1 MGTRYLLDT
10 NVVLDFMGKKLPA
23 KSQSFLSEI
32 VDTEINIS
40 AINKIEL
47 LGFSFVEQT
56 IIDFISFAKVYPI
69 NDETIEKTIDLRK
82 KYKLKLPDTII
93 AATAIIND
101 FILITHN
108 VKDFQKITEMQIID
122 SHTILC

>member
-1 MGTRYLLDT
+1 MGTGYLLDT

-23 KSQSFLSEI
+23 KSQFFLSEI
-32 VDTEINIS
+32 IDDEINLS

-56 IIDFISFAKVYPI
+56 IIDFVSYAEVYPI
-69 NDETIEKTIDLRK
+69 DDETIDMTIDLRR
-82 KYKLKLPDTII
+82 KYKIKLPDAII

-101 FILITHN
+101 FTVVTHN
-108 VKDFQKITEMQIID
+108 VKDFQKITELQIID
-122 SHTILC
+122 LYSL

>member
-10 NVVLDFMGKKLPA
+10 NAVLDFMGKKLPA
-23 KSQSFLSEI
+23 KSQLFLSEI
-32 VDTEINIS
+32 IDNEINIS

-56 IIDFISFAKVYPI
+56 LIDFVSFAEVYPI
-69 NDETIEKTIDLRK
+69 DDETIDQTIDLRK
-82 KYKLKLPDTII
+82 KHKIKLPDAVI

-101 FILITHN
+101 FTLITHN
-108 VKDFQKITEMQIID
+108 IKDFQKITELRVID
-122 SHTILC
+122 SYTV